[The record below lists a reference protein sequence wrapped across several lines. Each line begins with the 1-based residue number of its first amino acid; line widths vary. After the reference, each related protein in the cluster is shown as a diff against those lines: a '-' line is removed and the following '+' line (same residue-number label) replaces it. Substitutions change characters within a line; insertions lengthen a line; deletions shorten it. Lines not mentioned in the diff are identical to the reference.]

1 MKKIYNKKIIICCT
15 IFCLALTFG
24 IVGHFASSPKVLEA
38 DYPYYPEVS
47 NITEA
52 ADVIVVGKVLE
63 AEDVQNL
70 NINTDPQT
78 RNSTD
83 SIPYTISKIEVT
95 NVIKGNVEIGDILE
109 VKQLGDFE
117 NMPEAFFSRNPMGIF
132 NTNDSELLFLAS
144 FEGTPYS
151 PLNPTQGAVKVWR
164 IKHYTLQVNILYL
177 DMKQK
182 LVLLLKLWMMQ

>member
-109 VKQLGDFE
+109 VKQ
-117 NMPEAFFSRNPMGIF
+117 
-132 NTNDSELLFLAS
+132 

-151 PLNPTQGAVKVWR
+151 PLNPTQGAVKVLEDQ
-164 IKHYTLQVNILYL
+164 TLYSASKYSLFGYEAKTRSTPQTL
-177 DMKQK
+177 DDAIAEISKYVQ
-182 LVLLLKLWMMQ
+182 

>member
-109 VKQLGDFE
+109 VK
-117 NMPEAFFSRNPMGIF
+117 
-132 NTNDSELLFLAS
+132 
-144 FEGTPYS
+144 
-151 PLNPTQGAVKVWR
+151 
-164 IKHYTLQVNILYL
+164 H
-177 DMKQK
+177 
-182 LVLLLKLWMMQ
+182 

>member
-1 MKKIYNKKIIICCT
+1 MYYILFSTYLWNCRA
-15 IFCLALTFG
+15 FC
-24 IVGHFASSPKVLEA
+24 IVPKVLEA

-83 SIPYTISKIEVT
+83 SIPYTILKFEVT
-95 NVIKGNVEIGDILE
+95 NVIKGNVEIGDI
-109 VKQLGDFE
+109 
-117 NMPEAFFSRNPMGIF
+117 
-132 NTNDSELLFLAS
+132 
-144 FEGTPYS
+144 
-151 PLNPTQGAVKVWR
+151 
-164 IKHYTLQVNILYL
+164 
-177 DMKQK
+177 
-182 LVLLLKLWMMQ
+182 

>member
-24 IVGHFASSPKVLEA
+24 IVGHFASSPNVLEA
-38 DYPYYPEVS
+38 DYPSYQEVS

-52 ADVIVVGKVLE
+52 ADVIVVGKVLD
-63 AEDVQNL
+63 ADDVQNL

-95 NVIKGNVEIGDILE
+95 NVITVSYTHLENQFNVVETVNTVEDIVTKDE
-109 VKQLGDFE
+109 E
-117 NMPEAFFSRNPMGIF
+117 
-132 NTNDSELLFLAS
+132 
-144 FEGTPYS
+144 
-151 PLNPTQGAVKVWR
+151 
-164 IKHYTLQVNILYL
+164 
-177 DMKQK
+177 
-182 LVLLLKLWMMQ
+182 

>member
-83 SIPYTISKIEVT
+83 SIPWCCIIKVDTLFSRILIYNHNQYENRRKTYGTESKI
-95 NVIKGNVEIGDILE
+95 L
-109 VKQLGDFE
+109 
-117 NMPEAFFSRNPMGIF
+117 
-132 NTNDSELLFLAS
+132 
-144 FEGTPYS
+144 
-151 PLNPTQGAVKVWR
+151 
-164 IKHYTLQVNILYL
+164 
-177 DMKQK
+177 
-182 LVLLLKLWMMQ
+182 